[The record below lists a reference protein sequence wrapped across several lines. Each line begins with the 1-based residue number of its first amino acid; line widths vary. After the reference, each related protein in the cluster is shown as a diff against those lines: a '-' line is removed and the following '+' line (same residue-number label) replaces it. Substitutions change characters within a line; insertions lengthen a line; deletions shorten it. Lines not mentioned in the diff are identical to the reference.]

1 MKKFCLMRGV
11 VLGVS
16 LSLMSPSVAQAS
28 ENGTKI
34 TTSFEN
40 LLNQTLTE
48 ENKAKATEKAWQ
60 IWNGLVDG
68 ATTIEN
74 KVYDS
79 LDNMEF
85 SKDKLW
91 LIEKVGEL
99 KEDENRYFF
108 VHQDLLPTIHKQY
121 YYDKYGNVVDENSL
135 EAVAMLDKEMYV
147 SLTNIQEDTFIKMIY
162 QDYKSGEVY
171 VNFKDY
177 VDGEFEVSVEGA
189 YPLEYV
195 NQYIRYQD
203 WTKLISLDE
212 KEDKISLEKLKECIN
227 ELEHQEMNLN
237 RRR

>member
-34 TTSFEN
+34 TTSLEN

-79 LDNMEF
+79 LDN
-85 SKDKLW
+85 
-91 LIEKVGEL
+91 
-99 KEDENRYFF
+99 NRYFF

-147 SLTNIQEDTFIKMIY
+147 SLTNIQEDAFIKMIY